1 MMTACVIQYNH
12 PKEGLIMLKVYKQ
25 RFKRYNPE
33 YRPDASRWRLKRKAL
48 KHCFW
53 NRRLTRAERRAQ
65 YVEYKLDMLAD
76 VYEELV

>member
-1 MMTACVIQYNH
+1 
-12 PKEGLIMLKVYKQ
+12 MLKVYK
-25 RFKRYNPE
+25 RSKKYDPE
-33 YRPDASRWRLKRKAL
+33 YCPDASRWRLKRKAL
-48 KHCFW
+48 KRCFW

>member
-1 MMTACVIQYNH
+1 
-12 PKEGLIMLKVYKQ
+12 MLKVYK
-25 RFKRYNPE
+25 RSKKYNPE
-33 YRPDASRWRLKRKAL
+33 YRPDVSRWRLKREAL
-48 KHCFW
+48 KRCFW

>member
-1 MMTACVIQYNH
+1 
-12 PKEGLIMLKVYKQ
+12 MLKVYKPS
-25 RFKRYNPE
+25 KKYDPE
-33 YRPDASRWRLKRKAL
+33 YRPDVSRWRLKRKAL

>member
-1 MMTACVIQYNH
+1 MH
-12 PKEGLIMLKVYKQ
+12 KVYK
-25 RFKRYNPE
+25 RSKKYDPV
-33 YRPDASRWRLKRKAL
+33 YRQDSPRWRLKRKAL
-48 KHCFW
+48 KRCFW

>member
-1 MMTACVIQYNH
+1 
-12 PKEGLIMLKVYKQ
+12 MLKVYK
-25 RFKRYNPE
+25 RSKKYDPE

-48 KHCFW
+48 KRCFW

-65 YVEYKLDMLAD
+65 YVEYKFDMLAD